1 MQRFL
6 FFVPIMLLAGAGALG
21 HFVQD
26 EVNPPVP
33 PQGLEAHES
42 HAAASLLGQFRT
54 SASAWLWL
62 RTDLYLHNGVE
73 MRPLSDEEKAAG
85 HKGVGGHN
93 DGHEA
98 IMNDDA
104 IVTVVPAAINDFRGV
119 LGDVERAVS
128 AYEDMKGHEHRDP
141 KQALPLFRLM
151 TWLDPQFVTAWVTG
165 ATVIARDT
173 SEEGTTKA
181 LAFLEEAE
189 ANNPSSCA
197 VPTERARLLISRRND
212 VRGAKHL
219 LEIAMKRGLE
229 DPARLEE
236 IEKSGLNLAA
246 RLLALVYR
254 DAGMAEHLKE
264 HLRSART
271 VFKDDLMLKRLAD
284 DAAKARPLVEKPAEN
299 TPLKS
304 TEPDPH

>member
-1 MQRFL
+1 MGRSAYFL
-6 FFVPIMLLAGAGALG
+6 VLTMLMVAGILAAS
-21 HFVQD
+21 VRD
-26 EVNPPVP
+26 EVNSPVP
-33 PQGLEAHES
+33 PQGLDAHET

-54 SASAWLWL
+54 SASSWLWL

-85 HKGVGGHN
+85 HKGVGGHD

-104 IVTVVPAAINDFRGV
+104 IVTVVPAERDDFRGV
-119 LGDVERAVS
+119 LGDIEREIS
-128 AYEDMKGHEHRDP
+128 AYKDMKEHAHRDP

-151 TWLDPQFVTAWVTG
+151 TWMDPQFVTAWVTG

-173 SEEGTTKA
+173 SEMGTAKA
-181 LAFLEEAE
+181 IAFLDEAE
-189 ANNPSSCA
+189 THNPNSCA
-197 VPTERARLLISRRND
+197 VPTEKARLLISRRKD
-212 VRGAKHL
+212 IRSAKHL
-219 LEIAMKRGLE
+219 LEIAMKRGLK

-254 DAGMAEHLKE
+254 DSGQVELLKE

-271 VFKDDLMLKRLAD
+271 VFKDDLMLKRLAENLIMSQLPVE
-284 DAAKARPLVEKPAEN
+284 RPAVPNQHA
-299 TPLKS
+299 
-304 TEPDPH
+304 H